1 MSNFRKLRAWD
12 LANQLGAVTYNVTVE
27 IQTSFNR
34 DMCDQLRRSSA
45 SIAANISEA
54 DEHESPSE
62 KARFLQYSIASASE
76 TENHIQALRDINSM
90 SYKDFADLNKRVVSV
105 RRMLRRLIE
114 RVRARVPPRKPSR
127 KVGRP
132 RK

>member
-1 MSNFRKLRAWD
+1 MSNFRKLRVWE
-12 LANQLGAVTYNVTVE
+12 LASQLGAKAFGVSVE

-34 DMCDQLRRSSA
+34 DMCGQLRRSSA

-62 KARFLQYSIASASE
+62 KARYLQYSIASASE

-90 SYKDFADLNKRVVSV
+90 SYKDFAELNKMVVSV

-114 RVRARVPPRKPSR
+114 RVRARIPPRKSAR
-127 KVGRP
+127 R
-132 RK
+132 